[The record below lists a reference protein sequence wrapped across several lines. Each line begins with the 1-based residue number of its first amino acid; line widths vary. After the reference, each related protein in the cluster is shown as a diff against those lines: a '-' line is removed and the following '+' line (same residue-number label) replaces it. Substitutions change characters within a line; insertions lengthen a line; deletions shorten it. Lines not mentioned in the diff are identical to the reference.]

1 MAIAVSRQLS
11 ALTRLENRV
20 YETFNDDKILFTE
33 SQEKLGS
40 HPLTADS

>member
-20 YETFNDDKILFTE
+20 YETINDDKNLLTE
-33 SQEKLGS
+33 SREKLGS
-40 HPLTADS
+40 HRLTADS